1 MEAERSPPSLPP
13 SWELAGK
20 EPAREITVSEQ
31 RRDPT
36 SLVQAGPR
44 VDATGR
50 GQSDWQLFCLWGR
63 DP

>member
-1 MEAERSPPSLPP
+1 M
-13 SWELAGK
+13 
-20 EPAREITVSEQ
+20 SEQ

-50 GQSDWQLFCLWGR
+50 GQNDLQLFCLWGR